1 MKIFRLNSSLTS
13 FVYPIIKIVACIFLT
28 VFCISRNRIF
38 HIPPAWGNGLVTI
51 FSTAIVIL
59 SILCFY
65 ISVCEL
71 FCVAENRKNMRPNH
85 VPTKQI
91 LLFDILTMS
100 KENDIIEIEVQKGGV
115 LLALGASAVNDYGSS
130 RFSDKKYYIGETKYE
145 SFEEFV
151 VNLQKIFPAGY
162 VQAFRI
168 DGIPCSK

>member
-1 MKIFRLNSSLTS
+1 
-13 FVYPIIKIVACIFLT
+13 
-28 VFCISRNRIF
+28 
-38 HIPPAWGNGLVTI
+38 
-51 FSTAIVIL
+51 
-59 SILCFY
+59 
-65 ISVCEL
+65 
-71 FCVAENRKNMRPNH
+71 
-85 VPTKQI
+85 
-91 LLFDILTMS
+91 MS